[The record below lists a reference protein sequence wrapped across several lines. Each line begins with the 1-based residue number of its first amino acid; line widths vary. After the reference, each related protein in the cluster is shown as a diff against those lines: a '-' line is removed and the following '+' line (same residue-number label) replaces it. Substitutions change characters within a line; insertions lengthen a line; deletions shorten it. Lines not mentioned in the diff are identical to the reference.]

1 MPIKKQWNL
10 EVKTMKAVCMCVW
23 SIFNSNLHRDDSWY
37 HGNRQEQEKSR
48 NKENK
53 TQKKNHWECL
63 YFIGQKERQAQKEMS
78 GEGGVKIINALKAKE
93 NIHFSEC
100 GPSVLKCSERQ
111 ENVDWKKIE
120 SGNALVKAFWV
131 AKHIQVNVC
140 NQDHEI
146 KISGIIWEAISYR
159 KKSKWS
165 SNLEEVGLWNNY
177 NQSHTHRVSD
187 CCLSLGTDQYGRLTQ
202 KHNKL

>member
-1 MPIKKQWNL
+1 MG
-10 EVKTMKAVCMCVW
+10 
-23 SIFNSNLHRDDSWY
+23 RDDCPLPCPLPAIILVRSHAMCLLTSHWVTGRCVMARRQPSAGCLSGAPRGSW
-37 HGNRQEQEKSR
+37 
-48 NKENK
+48 
-53 TQKKNHWECL
+53 
-63 YFIGQKERQAQKEMS
+63 RQAQKEMS